1 MNGIELEAHAKINLH
16 LDVVSK
22 ADNGYHG
29 VNTVMQ
35 SISLCDIVSVFLC
48 DDDTI
53 TITCDAEGLPC
64 DRRNLAYRAAEL
76 FFERVE
82 KRSGARVDIRKKIP
96 MAAGLAGGSADAAA
110 VFYALNKLF
119 DEPLSRDE
127 LLSLGARL
135 GADVPFCIAEGTKYA
150 DRFGDILHPFSPMSD
165 CYIVVSCS
173 GEGVST
179 PWAYAALDSKYSDFK
194 AGAYDPRPIS
204 PLKNAMEKGSIK
216 DIADNVYNIFES
228 VIAPERPMVEE
239 IKKILGDNGALASMM
254 SGSGPS
260 VFGIFETKD
269 TADKAAAALSN
280 SDIPAF
286 VCQPVSERF

>member
-1 MNGIELEAHAKINLH
+1 MDSVTLEAHAKINLH

-35 SISLCDIVSVFLC
+35 SVSLCDVVSVSLC
-48 DDDTI
+48 DGDTI
-53 TITCDAEGLPC
+53 VITCDIEGLHC
-64 DRRNLAYRAAEL
+64 DKRNLAYRAAEL
-76 FFERVE
+76 FFERV
-82 KRSGARVDIRKKIP
+82 KTRRGVIIDIHKNIP

-110 VFYALNKLF
+110 VFYALNNLF
-119 DEPLSRDE
+119 DEPLCRDE

-150 DRFGDILHPFSPMSD
+150 DRFGDILHPFSPMPE
-165 CYIVVSCS
+165 CYIVVSCA

-194 AGAYDPRPIS
+194 ADAYTARPIS
-204 PLKNAMEKGSIK
+204 PLREAMEKGSISEVSR
-216 DIADNVYNIFES
+216 NVYNIFES
-228 VIAPERPMVEE
+228 VIAPERPMVEA

-260 VFGIFETKD
+260 VFGIFETKEL
-269 TADKAAAALSN
+269 ADKAAAALGK